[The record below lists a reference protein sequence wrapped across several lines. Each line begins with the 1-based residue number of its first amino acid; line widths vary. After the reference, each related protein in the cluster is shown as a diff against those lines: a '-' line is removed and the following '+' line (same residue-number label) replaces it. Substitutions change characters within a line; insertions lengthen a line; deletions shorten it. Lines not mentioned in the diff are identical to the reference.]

1 MIKSMEKAFSLDGR
15 NAIVT
20 GANKGIG
27 KGIAQALAQEGA
39 NVAILARDEAA
50 AKSVI
55 SEFKQ
60 SGYPGKFEF
69 YYTDISSTKNCKESV
84 ASVIGDYG
92 SVDILVNNSGIG
104 IHGGLLDMPEDL
116 SVWDNCLNVDLNGA
130 FRMCYFVGRHM
141 RDRGKGGK
149 IVNITSNAG
158 AMVNKPVL
166 LSAYSV
172 AKAGLNMLTKNL
184 AVELGQYGINVNAI
198 APGYTYSSLTNN
210 LRDEDIKVHTDKMPV
225 GRFGHPIEIG
235 ALTVYLVSDASEM
248 MTGMVCTID
257 GGYSLAI

>member
-1 MIKSMEKAFSLDGR
+1 MIKSMEKAFSLEGR
-15 NAIVT
+15 HAIVT

-27 KGIAQALAQEGA
+27 KGIAEALAQEGA
-39 NVAILARDEAA
+39 SVAILARDAA
-50 AKSVI
+50 AAQAVVA
-55 SEFKQ
+55 EFKEKR
-60 SGYPGKFEF
+60 YPGKFAF
-69 YYTDISSTKNCKESV
+69 YPTDISSTANCKESV
-84 ASVIGDYG
+84 AAVIRDYG
-92 SVDILVNNSGIG
+92 WIDILVNNSGIG
-104 IHGGLLDMPEDL
+104 VHGGLLDMPEDL

-141 RDRGKGGK
+141 RERGKGGK

-184 AVELGQYGINVNAI
+184 AVELGGYGINVNAI
-198 APGYTYSSLTNN
+198 APGYTYSTLTNN
-210 LRDEDIKVHTDKMPV
+210 LNDEDIKIHTEKMPV

-235 ALTVYLVSDASEM
+235 ALAVYLVSDASEM

>member
-1 MIKSMEKAFSLDGR
+1 MIKSMDKAFSLEGR

-27 KGIAQALAQEGA
+27 KGIAEAFAQEGA
-39 NVAILARDEAA
+39 NVAILARDAKAA
-50 AKSVI
+50 EGVI
-55 SEFKQ
+55 AEFKEK
-60 SGYPGKFEF
+60 GYKGKFIF
-69 YYTDISSTKNCKESV
+69 YYTDISSTQNCKESV
-84 ASVIGDYG
+84 AAVIRDYG
-92 SVDILVNNSGIG
+92 GIDILVNNSGIG
-104 IHGGLLDMPEDL
+104 VHGGLLDMPEDL

-130 FRMCYFVGRHM
+130 FRMCYFAGRHM
-141 RDRGKGGK
+141 RERGKGGK

-184 AVELGQYGINVNAI
+184 AVELGEYGITVNAI
-198 APGYTYSSLTNN
+198 APGYTYSTLTTN
-210 LRDEDIKVHTDKMPV
+210 LDEEGIKIHTEKMPV

-235 ALTVYLVSDASEM
+235 ALAVYLVSDASEM

>member
-1 MIKSMEKAFSLDGR
+1 
-15 NAIVT
+15 
-20 GANKGIG
+20 
-27 KGIAQALAQEGA
+27 
-39 NVAILARDEAA
+39 
-50 AKSVI
+50 
-55 SEFKQ
+55 
-60 SGYPGKFEF
+60 
-69 YYTDISSTKNCKESV
+69 
-84 ASVIGDYG
+84 
-92 SVDILVNNSGIG
+92 
-104 IHGGLLDMPEDL
+104 MPEDL

-141 RDRGKGGK
+141 REHRKGGK

-184 AVELGQYGINVNAI
+184 AVELGQYGVNVNAI
-198 APGYTYSSLTNN
+198 APGYTYSTLTTN
-210 LRDEDIKVHTDKMPV
+210 LDEDGIKMHTEKMPV

-235 ALTVYLVSDASEM
+235 ALAVYLVSDASEM